1 MAQANAYGVNDS
13 VRQSSVLIV
22 DDDSIVRMDLRAL
35 VSALGH
41 RVVGEAE
48 NGGQALSLAR
58 SLKPEIVLLDI
69 MLPTLSGLAVA
80 RMVHNERLSAVV
92 LITGAADTGLVSEM
106 ELTGAMGFLS
116 KPLREMDLR
125 VALTLATARFQER
138 IALEEAVKNLTE
150 RMEARKLVG
159 RAKAILMEQHQLS
172 EREAFRRIQSQS
184 LALQKPSHEIARAVI
199 TASEVSLQ
207 FGAPNIKIL
216 KGSEV

>member
-1 MAQANAYGVNDS
+1 VTALFAFYRRGVERKALAQANAYGVNDS

-69 MLPTLSGLAVA
+69 MLPTLSGLVVA

-184 LALQKPSHEIARAVI
+184 LA
-199 TASEVSLQ
+199 
-207 FGAPNIKIL
+207 
-216 KGSEV
+216 

>member
-69 MLPTLSGLAVA
+69 MLPTLSGLVVA

-184 LALQKPSHEIARAVI
+184 LA
-199 TASEVSLQ
+199 
-207 FGAPNIKIL
+207 
-216 KGSEV
+216 